1 MLTAHGEHCEPCD
14 KTSPAQLSLGPA
26 SFQTAAISRRA
37 QRCFVLHVF
46 NLSAQQPAFG
56 NAASEENFPPWC
68 AQLMWCAARMGI
80 PSQPQRVCC
89 QVFSDVE
96 GERWKDWICVCTSV
110 SCSVMNML
118 SAKHHVPEGRNGGQC
133 WALLGHSV
141 GPGVREVWQ
150 CRVYL
155 ATLVLGTGKMGI
167 SDVYNFFGFLG
178 EYLYCLLSRCVLL
191 CFSLTIKGKYRWRWK
206 ACGPYF
212 QLTAC
217 GQGWTEECV
226 GPMQPKGGEGGS
238 SPLPLLH
245 CGVEL
250 RHPGKGR
257 AS

>member
-1 MLTAHGEHCEPCD
+1 
-14 KTSPAQLSLGPA
+14 
-26 SFQTAAISRRA
+26 
-37 QRCFVLHVF
+37 
-46 NLSAQQPAFG
+46 
-56 NAASEENFPPWC
+56 
-68 AQLMWCAARMGI
+68 MWCAARMGI

-133 WALLGHSV
+133 RALLGHSV

-155 ATLVLGTGKMGI
+155 ATPVLGTGKMGI
-167 SDVYNFFGFLG
+167 SDVYNFFGFLW

-191 CFSLTIKGKYRWRWK
+191 CFSLTIKGKHRWRWK

-217 GQGWTEECV
+217 GQGWTEEYV
-226 GPMQPKGGEGGS
+226 GPMHPKGGGWGGKGGNPG
-238 SPLPLLH
+238 PLPSCTAVWSSGTLGRGEPPRIPLSVWTEVVPH
-245 CGVEL
+245 HPDGVCWIAFLFFLIIRSKRAGKEL
-250 RHPGKGR
+250 VP
-257 AS
+257 SLQQNS